1 MTLNSK
7 YDLNVKDGR
16 SDGAEKRASTVYW
29 EQIATL
35 QDIDA
40 NILGHPQGSD
50 GPLVQRLKSFV
61 GPKPLVVGKYGDLN
75 SGLRQLIDAFA
86 KSAGAAKWKEY
97 NYRSEEIA
105 TARIKVH
112 FSRLLGLAAHKGQA
126 RLLLDRIH
134 AFNGRTSST
143 NPKFKQNCRNWDFWH
158 LWRSAWTRPSD
169 TGWTFYHVDRFYGV
183 VAFGYEAAQ

>member
-1 MTLNSK
+1 MTPDRILYELKTLNSK

-16 SDGAEKRASTVYW
+16 SDGAEKRASTVYR
-29 EQIATL
+29 EQVAKL

-50 GPLVQRLKSFV
+50 GPLVQRLTSIV

-112 FSRLLGLAAHKGQA
+112 FSRVLGLAAHKGQA

-134 AFNGRTSST
+134 ALDGPAQRTRSLNRTAEVGTFGTSGEAHELDPQKLDGRFNM
-143 NPKFKQNCRNWDFWH
+143 
-158 LWRSAWTRPSD
+158 
-169 TGWTFYHVDRFYGV
+169 
-183 VAFGYEAAQ
+183 